1 MSDLLTMDEEEFLK
15 RWHAYWEE
23 YYRPKKV
30 FMKDG
35 VLIAG
40 EDLKR
45 GDLVYLQSS
54 TSTTKMEVSE

>member
-1 MSDLLTMDEEEFLK
+1 MKDPLTMDTEEWLR
-15 RWHAYWEE
+15 RWEAYWEE

-35 VLIAG
+35 VLVAG

-45 GDLVYLQSS
+45 GDLVYLQ
-54 TSTTKMEVSE
+54 TLEEKVNE